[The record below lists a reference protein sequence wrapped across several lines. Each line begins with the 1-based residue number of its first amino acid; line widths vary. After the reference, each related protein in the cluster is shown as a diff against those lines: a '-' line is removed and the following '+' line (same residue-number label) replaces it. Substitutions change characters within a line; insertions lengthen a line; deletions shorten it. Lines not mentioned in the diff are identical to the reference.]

1 MPEFL
6 LENIDY
12 VIAVF
17 TTLFAIAGMQFK
29 DMRIILVSQII
40 ANGLLGAQAILG
52 GTASASG
59 ILFLAII
66 QTVISFVFTYKSKDF
81 PVWLTLLFAIGYT
94 TITVICYATPFDIL
108 TCIAS
113 WFFAIAVV
121 QKNSAVCRLCSLINL
136 LLWLSYDIAVMPSG
150 IINHTVIIAFVIVA
164 IIRLDRE
171 EWRGL
176 GVVKIAAKDLYDG
189 IRSTFRSG
197 KA

>member
-1 MPEFL
+1 MW
-6 LENIDY
+6 
-12 VIAVF
+12 
-17 TTLFAIAGMQFK
+17 
-29 DMRIILVSQII
+29 RSR
-40 ANGLLGAQAILG
+40 
-52 GTASASG
+52 S
-59 ILFLAII
+59 
-66 QTVISFVFTYKSKDF
+66 
-81 PVWLTLLFAIGYT
+81 
-94 TITVICYATPFDIL
+94 PFDIL

-113 WFFAIAVV
+113 WFFAIAIV